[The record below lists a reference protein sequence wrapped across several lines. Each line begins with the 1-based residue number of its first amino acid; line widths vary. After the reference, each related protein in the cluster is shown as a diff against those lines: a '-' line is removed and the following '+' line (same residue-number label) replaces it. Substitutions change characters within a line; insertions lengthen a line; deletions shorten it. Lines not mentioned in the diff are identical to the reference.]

1 MSPTGRRPSEYARY
15 EATIGPAV
23 TAALSEVLTQDVV
36 GRAEDEVD
44 DLDRGVDDAEL
55 VDGLLERG
63 GEELVVELD
72 DDTLLACRV
81 GPLESI

>member
-1 MSPTGRRPSEYARY
+1 
-15 EATIGPAV
+15 V
-23 TAALSEVLTQDVV
+23 DALVGQALPEVLSQHLV

-72 DDTLLACRV
+72 DDLLPALGV
-81 GPLESI
+81 STPLTRMRTES